1 VPVATGHGSPRSTL
15 QVAGA
20 GTLLTLVA
28 FTAPLATLNSTAA
41 ALGTGPAGRTWILSS
56 MSIGLAAMLLSTGTI
71 ADDTGRRR
79 TFVAGSLL
87 LAAASLLAAVSPEV
101 VSFVLMRVLQGVGGA
116 AVLASSL
123 GIIAAAFPPGP
134 ARAHASGVWGASL
147 GAGIATGPLLSA
159 GLDTLHDWRDVYW
172 LLGLAAVGVALSAQR
187 WVTESRAEHR
197 RRLDVPGVLLLGA
210 GMSALLAALVEGRQ
224 DWGEPEVLVLGAA
237 SAVLLTGFVVVER
250 RSPSAMLDLSLFAQP
265 AFVAAT
271 VGALATGAG
280 VIALTSYLAAFLGL
294 ALRVSGIA
302 AAVLLLLWS
311 AVSAVTSLLA
321 RRIPATVPG
330 RVQLAVGMLG
340 VGVGE
345 LLMFGVHADSTWVR
359 FAPGLFVA
367 GLATGVVN
375 AALGREAVA
384 SVPPGR
390 AGMGSGANNTARYVG
405 SAVGVTLVT
414 VVAAGTTTAGLVDGW
429 NRAVLL
435 TTAVSVVGA
444 LVVLAC
450 GARPRGPC
458 A

>member
-1 VPVATGHGSPRSTL
+1 
-15 QVAGA
+15 
-20 GTLLTLVA
+20 
-28 FTAPLATLNSTAA
+28 
-41 ALGTGPAGRTWILSS
+41 
-56 MSIGLAAMLLSTGTI
+56 M
-71 ADDTGRRR
+71 
-79 TFVAGSLL
+79 
-87 LAAASLLAAVSPEV
+87 
-101 VSFVLMRVLQGVGGA
+101 LMRVLQGVGGA

-159 GLDTLHDWRDVYW
+159 GLDRLHDWRDVYW
-172 LLGLAAVGVALSAQR
+172 LLALAAVGVALSAQR

-224 DWGEPEVLVLGAA
+224 DWSEPEVLVLGAA

-294 ALRVSGIA
+294 ALQVSGIA

-450 GARPRGPC
+450 RPRGPC